1 MAEAKQNYGTSS
13 IIPHVHRNLPGP
25 TVTAYA
31 KYLFIFKL
39 LIRHFGFSE
48 HPLPQKP

>member
-1 MAEAKQNYGTSS
+1 MGEAKQNYGTSS
-13 IIPHVHRNLPGP
+13 IITHVYMNLPGP

-39 LIRHFGFSE
+39 LTN
-48 HPLPQKP
+48 